1 MPLPISDRK
10 LSALYQALET
20 SQGKI
25 DDSKAL
31 ELLSTVADQRGYDS
45 TRALTRLT
53 GFDRGSQIQFIQKGM
68 SATEKK
74 DLGAILDSGT
84 VPMDPTARSLFEAVL
99 GRSPVPPPPPP
110 GPVPMGPVTITGSQ
124 QDGLSG
130 IAKPG

>member
-1 MPLPISDRK
+1 MPPPISDRK
-10 LSALYQALET
+10 LSDLYKSIET

-31 ELLSTVADQRGYDS
+31 ELLSTVADGAGYDS
-45 TRALTRLT
+45 TKALAKLK
-53 GFDRGSQIQFIQKGM
+53 GFSSRDSQIAFIQKGM
-68 SATEKK
+68 TATEKK

-99 GRSPVPPPPPP
+99 GRSP

-124 QDGLSG
+124 
-130 IAKPG
+130 K